1 MKEAY
6 NINLHKGANLQG
18 SPLVF
23 LRVMPRPNGQ
33 LGNKY
38 LARFSE
44 QDRSFCTNH
53 LLKKNSGGVKT
64 EDVNSS

>member
-44 QDRSFCTNH
+44 QDRSFCTDH
-53 LLKKNSGGVKT
+53 LL
-64 EDVNSS
+64 